1 MIMGHVVG
9 RVWTERQHPG
19 LDGRRLLIVRDELT
33 GQRSV
38 AVDLM
43 GANEGSRVL
52 VATDQGV
59 LPAVGSEVP
68 TDAVI
73 VALVAG
79 SDSAAV
85 PVADD
90 GAAV

>member
-1 MIMGHVVG
+1 
-9 RVWTERQHPG
+9 
-19 LDGRRLLIVRDELT
+19 
-33 GQRSV
+33 
-38 AVDLM
+38 
-43 GANEGSRVL
+43 VL

-85 PVADD
+85 PVVDD